1 VTEKDFITTLVKEL
15 RAKGIKKFPDDFCDL
30 SDSMVISSPG
40 QNMVLGNNILGYYEV
55 TTTDGDPVF
64 NLESLNKAKFI
75 VYSSRNMTGEIII
88 PNSETEINNAV
99 RKYEVY
105 LDEILNSI
113 KEEYKKFNPDSRNT
127 GTISSTI
134 FMKLNLTRI

>member
-1 VTEKDFITTLVKEL
+1 MTEKDFITTLVKKL

-30 SDSMVISSPG
+30 SDSMIISSPG
-40 QNMVLGNNILGYYEV
+40 QNFVLGNNILGYYEV
-55 TTTDGDPVF
+55 TTTNGDPVF

-88 PNSETEINNAV
+88 PKSETEINNAV

-105 LDEILNSI
+105 LDEILNGI

-134 FMKLNLTRI
+134 FMKLNLTRV